1 MDMLDESLVTEIEK
15 FVFEAWDMG
24 LTGADAI
31 NYVCAMTRQPSF
43 HVEPVMNDLINRMTN
58 D

>member
-1 MDMLDESLVTEIEK
+1 MEK
-15 FVFEAWDMG
+15 FIFEAWDMD

-43 HVEPVMNDLINRMTN
+43 HVEPVMNDLINRMS
-58 D
+58 DV